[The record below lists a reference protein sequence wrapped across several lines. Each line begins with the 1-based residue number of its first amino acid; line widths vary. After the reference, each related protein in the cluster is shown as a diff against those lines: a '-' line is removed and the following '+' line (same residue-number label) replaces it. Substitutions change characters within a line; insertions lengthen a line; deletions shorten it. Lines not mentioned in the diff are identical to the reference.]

1 MAKKPKTIQ
10 QLGNEIL
17 EELEKRKALPDI
29 LESYGSNTVGRES
42 QEEIYDIEFDVTAT
56 VSFGSCEGIFV
67 CAYADGYF
75 AKNPEERKRILLF
88 TAKTLDVSQTAAE
101 TMGQLAGRCV
111 FVGGEYIEAHKNELV
126 RRGYQCQESADSKWA
141 LIVPTKE
148 RALEYKAKG
157 HLVFDLYEQKY
168 L

>member
-1 MAKKPKTIQ
+1 MAKKLKTIQ

-17 EELEKRKALPDI
+17 EELKKRKGLPDI
-29 LESYGSNTVGRES
+29 LESYGSNTVGEES

-88 TAKTLDVSQTAAE
+88 TAKTLDVSQATAE
-101 TMGQLAGRCV
+101 TMGQLAGKCV

-126 RRGYQCQESADSKWA
+126 RRGYECRKSPDSKLA

-148 RALEYKAKG
+148 RAKEYKAKG
-157 HLVFDLYEQKY
+157 YSVFDLYEQKH

>member
-1 MAKKPKTIQ
+1 MAKKLKTIQ

-17 EELEKRKALPDI
+17 EELKKRKGLPDI
-29 LESYGSNTVGRES
+29 LESYGSNTVGEES

-88 TAKTLDVSQTAAE
+88 TAKTLDVSQAAAE
-101 TMGQLAGRCV
+101 TMGQLAGKCV

-126 RRGYQCQESADSKWA
+126 RRGYECRKSPDSKLA
-141 LIVPTKE
+141 LIDRKSV
-148 RALEYKAKG
+148 
-157 HLVFDLYEQKY
+157 V
-168 L
+168 

>member
-1 MAKKPKTIQ
+1 MAKKLKTIQ

-17 EELEKRKALPDI
+17 EELKKRKGLPDI
-29 LESYGSNTVGRES
+29 LESYGSNTVGEES

-88 TAKTLDVSQTAAE
+88 TAKTLDVSQAAAE
-101 TMGQLAGRCV
+101 TMGQLAGKCV

-126 RRGYQCQESADSKWA
+126 RRGYECRKSPDSKLA
-141 LIVPTKE
+141 LIVSTKE
-148 RALEYKAKG
+148 RAKEYKAKG
-157 HLVFDLYEQKY
+157 YSVFDLYEQKH